1 MYIYIPTYKRL
12 EKQPTLACIPEV
24 LRPFTKLVVDAS
36 EKNQYEEKYGKE
48 IVMVTQPEVKG
59 ISKTRQWILENSLS
73 QYSMMM
79 DDDMSFAVRREGKL
93 PRCSEQD
100 MVDMYELLKSWLDEG
115 FIHVGMSQ
123 RAFNHLEE
131 NEYTEISR
139 MNNVY
144 AFNVKKVLDCG
155 ARFDRTKLMQDFD
168 MTLTLLEKGFKNR
181 VTYKYCWGQ
190 GKSGAPGGCSEY
202 RDLSLMKEVAEHLSS
217 LHPGLV
223 HVVRKK
229 SETEWG
235 GGVGNYRWDV
245 NIEWK
250 KAFNRKKHG
259 NGILNFLKK

>member
-1 MYIYIPTYKRL
+1 MFIYIPTYKRL
-12 EKQPTLACIPEV
+12 DKQPTLNYIPEQ
-24 LRPFTKLVVDAS
+24 LRDRTRLVVDAS
-36 EKNQYEEKYGKE
+36 EIDLYTEKYGKNL
-48 IVMVTQPEVKG
+48 VVGMPPSVKG
-59 ISKTRQWILENSLS
+59 ISKTRQWILENS
-73 QYSMMM
+73 QDKYAMML

-93 PRCSEQD
+93 PKCEPQD
-100 MVDMYELLKSWLDEG
+100 MVDMYELLSSWLDNG
-115 FIHVGMSQ
+115 FVHVGMSQ

-131 NEYTEISR
+131 NDYVEIAR

-181 VTYKYCWGQ
+181 VTYQYCWGQ

-202 RDLSLMKEVAEHLSS
+202 RDLSLMKEVAEHLAR

-223 HVVRKK
+223 HVVQKE
-229 SETEWG
+229 SAEAWG
-235 GGVGNYRWDV
+235 GGVGNLRWDV

-250 KAFNRKKHG
+250 KAFGRKKHG
-259 NGILNFLKK
+259 DGILSFLKK